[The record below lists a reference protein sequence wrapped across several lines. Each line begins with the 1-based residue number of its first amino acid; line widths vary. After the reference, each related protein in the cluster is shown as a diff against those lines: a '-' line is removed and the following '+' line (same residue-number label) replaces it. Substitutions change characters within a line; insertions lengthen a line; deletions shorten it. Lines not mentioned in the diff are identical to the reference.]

1 MSKKK
6 RNQNKNSNKKKSNKS
21 KSKITSNKRPTGG
34 KKDKDKTKGKKSV
47 KSTSTSS
54 KGKTKK
60 VVKEFFDNK
69 RWKTTTDA
77 TGKKIKGRKRSKKLS
92 RQTEGNRYQ
101 TIIKTLSDYYKKA
114 GLRLLSLFYRKLTK
128 KFNTAEKRLDYKK
141 YSIYNKYYAE
151 IRYDLITQVKNKQIE
166 LNKLN
171 KKLRRYSNIKN
182 YM

>member
-47 KSTSTSS
+47 KSTSTIS

-128 KFNTAEKRLDYKK
+128 KFKK
-141 YSIYNKYYAE
+141 
-151 IRYDLITQVKNKQIE
+151 
-166 LNKLN
+166 
-171 KKLRRYSNIKN
+171 
-182 YM
+182 